1 MIGGKFPICR
11 EEVFLIMIL
20 LYADLP
26 PHINPTIQEVF
37 MKLVLPQKFRE
48 IITTKISISGGLDTL
63 IDTFSDWLTNNKTE
77 FFPEYTDHGIDHIQS
92 VINTAEEIISECSW
106 EHITP
111 EDIYVLT
118 SSILLH
124 DCAMHISKEG
134 LWDLISNDLYNG
146 VLLGFETE
154 EEWSVRWQ
162 KFCSEVKRFDEHD
175 YINFFGEYREVNL
188 PEIGCNSLEDNQ
200 KIIIGDFVRRYHA
213 CIAQVIATYGIP
225 SKNGAVKVFDS
236 NFNYLNQLSGLIA
249 RSHNHSLREIVDLLG
264 DERKREHRNTHPT
277 YLMGVL
283 RIADYLQLK
292 SDRTPKILF
301 NTIAFCSPISIK
313 EWTKHLSIIST
324 NNYHPDDELLYIEAY
339 PEDANTLVGIKKLLT
354 GLQKEFDEYW
364 AVSGEVYSR
373 YKPLNRLSLNYRRVK
388 SNIDNPIK
396 YVESNHKSYHPEV
409 LAVRADNQ
417 KLFPLL
423 IKPLY
428 GDLPQVGLRE
438 LLQNSIDATNERYSQ
453 ETSSNVNWESIPYNI
468 NIEINFDTNTFTLT
482 DNGIG
487 MNVEVIKDYFLKIG
501 SSYRTSEQWKSN
513 FCVNETTNIPRTGK
527 FGIGML
533 AGFLIGD
540 KIEVKTKHISEDSKS
555 THFNYKLDSNE
566 IELKFIRKKEVG
578 TTIVVHSNAERLKVL
593 SENLEEIYNN
603 STRYR
608 YWHDDDNELSSWWY
622 FLDTPAI
629 NVCVIEGGRE
639 HKLTSPYLIKKEDL
653 NNRWCSIEDTT
664 LDSYYW
670 RHNKQQPSVYCNG
683 IMIQT
688 MASPDIAIKNG
699 FDKVLFSD
707 LEICLFDNAGKFP
720 LNLTRDE
727 LASSQF
733 YEIEKLY
740 LSVTVK
746 YIKNFEKLI
755 SEYFYSKTSILNAI
769 RKYRPGSSSFTFI
782 PLLFQDEKIIPF
794 GGKNEKEDE
803 YVLVDFIFSSQKR
816 GVIYSEEFEEI
827 KSNFTYSCFENS
839 EKRAETIEAAINF
852 LLLKRDITQKWDFV
866 GEDKVDTGIELSA
879 WIYVKKYDFGKL
891 QDNRVQFLESRDLTI
906 SPFGDWY
913 IISKNEDSSDLPEL
927 GSKIIS
933 LPDSNYFMFCLYK
946 VINLEKTEFSNL
958 WEENIL
964 SNVD

>member
-1 MIGGKFPICR
+1 
-11 EEVFLIMIL
+11 
-20 LYADLP
+20 
-26 PHINPTIQEVF
+26 

-48 IITTKISISGGLDTL
+48 IITTKASISGGLDTL

-92 VINTAEEIISECSW
+92 VINTAEEIISEGSW

-111 EDIYVLT
+111 EDVYVLV

-134 LWDLISNDLYNG
+134 LWDLINNDLYNG

-154 EEWSVRWQ
+154 DEWFIRWE
-162 KFCSEVKRFDEHD
+162 KFCEEVKRFDEHD
-175 YINFFGEYREVNL
+175 YINFFGEFREVNL

-225 SKNGAVKVFDS
+225 SENGVVKIFDS

-339 PEDANTLVGIKKLLT
+339 PEDANTLVGIKNLLT

-373 YKPLNRLSLNYRRVK
+373 YEPLNKLSLNYRRVK

-396 YVESNHKSYHPEV
+396 YVENNHKGYHPEV

-453 ETSSNVNWESIPYNI
+453 EISSNVNRESIPYTI
-468 NIEINFDTNTFTLT
+468 DIEINFDTDTFTLI
-482 DNGIG
+482 DNGVG
-487 MNVEVIKDYFLKIG
+487 MSVEIIKDYFLKIG

-513 FCVNETTNIPRTGK
+513 FCTNETTNIPRTGK

-540 KIEVKTKHISEDSKS
+540 KIEVKTKHITEDSKA

-578 TTIVVHSNAERLKVL
+578 TTIVVHSNTERLKVL
-593 SENLEEIYNN
+593 SSNLKEIYKNR
-603 STRYR
+603 STYR
-608 YWHDDDNELSSWWY
+608 YWHDDEDNNELSSWWY
-622 FLDTPAI
+622 FLDTPAVNI
-629 NVCVIEGGRE
+629 SIIEDGSKE
-639 HKLTSPYLIKKEDL
+639 VLTSPYLINKEDL
-653 NNRWCSIEDTT
+653 NKHWNKINDTA
-664 LDSYYW
+664 LDDFYW
-670 RHNKQQPSVYCNG
+670 RHNNNQPYVYCNG

-688 MASPDIAIKNG
+688 MSSPEIVIHNG
-699 FDKVLFSD
+699 YDKVIFSD
-707 LEICLFDNAGKFP
+707 LEICVFDNAGKFP

-727 LASSQF
+727 LVINHF

-740 LSVTVK
+740 RSVTVK
-746 YIKNFEKLI
+746 YVRRFENLLSDYSYSI
-755 SEYFYSKTSILNAI
+755 SSILNII
-769 RKYRPGSSSFTFI
+769 REYSPKHSGFIFI
-782 PLLFQDEKIIPF
+782 PLLFQSESILPF
-794 GGKNEKEDE
+794 SGKQNEQEDQ
-803 YVLVDFIFSSQKR
+803 YVLVDFIYSRQKR
-816 GVIYSEEFEEI
+816 GVIYNEKFEEI
-827 KSNFTYSCFENS
+827 KSNFSYSCFEHS
-839 EKRAETIEAAINF
+839 EKRAETIEKAINF
-852 LLLKRDITQKWDFV
+852 LLLRRDSTQSWDFE
-866 GEDKVDTGIELSA
+866 GKDRVDTGIQLSA
-879 WIYVKKYDFGKL
+879 WVYVKKYDFDKL
-891 QDNRVQFLESRDLTI
+891 QDSTTRFLESRNLTI
-906 SPFGDWY
+906 THFGDWL
-913 IISKNEDSSDLPEL
+913 IISKNEDSSNLPEL
-927 GSKIIS
+927 GGEIS
-933 LPDSNYFMFCLYK
+933 ALSDSNYFMFALYK
-946 VINLEKTEFSNL
+946 VIDLKETDFSNL
-958 WEENIL
+958 WEKNIL
-964 SNVD
+964 TNIN